1 MIIIIKKKKRDKNE
15 YNKPAKDKPHDT
27 DRIMSTIT
35 EQTPRHL
42 PSSA

>member
-1 MIIIIKKKKRDKNE
+1 MIIIIKKGKKNE

>member
-1 MIIIIKKKKRDKNE
+1 MIIIIKNREKNE

>member
-1 MIIIIKKKKRDKNE
+1 MIIKKKIGKKNE
-15 YNKPAKDKPHDT
+15 YNKPAKDKAHDM